1 MKMKRLSGN
10 YSWPLRLTGYGLF
23 LLIAVVLP
31 FTTPLIIWTLVQTEI
46 NRHKTKY
53 MMKMNDWA
61 IYHPDTAR
69 SVGVE
74 PNYTAAF
81 NVGGLTGAYLNLT
94 SYNSEPLFEEYCRNG
109 NKITKGEI
117 PELTQEEFDFLVSK
131 INKFDRW
138 DTMGCFVP
146 IVLIILVSLL
156 TYFVLPIDFWGNGYW
171 YLPESK

>member
-1 MKMKRLSGN
+1 MKMIRLSQN

-31 FTTPLIIWTLVQTEI
+31 FTTPLIIWALCQTEI

-53 MMKMNDWA
+53 MMKLNDWA
-61 IYHPDTAR
+61 VYNPDRAR
-69 SVGVE
+69 SMNIE

-81 NVGGLTGAYLNLT
+81 NVGGLAGVYLNFT
-94 SYNSEPLFEEYCRNG
+94 SSNAEPLLEEYCRKG
-109 NKITKGEI
+109 NKITRCEI
-117 PELTQEEFDFLVSK
+117 PNLTDSELEFLMGK
-131 INKFDRW
+131 LKKFDSW

-146 IVLIILVSLL
+146 IVLIILVALL
-156 TYFVLPIDFWGNGYW
+156 TYFVLPIGFWGNGFW